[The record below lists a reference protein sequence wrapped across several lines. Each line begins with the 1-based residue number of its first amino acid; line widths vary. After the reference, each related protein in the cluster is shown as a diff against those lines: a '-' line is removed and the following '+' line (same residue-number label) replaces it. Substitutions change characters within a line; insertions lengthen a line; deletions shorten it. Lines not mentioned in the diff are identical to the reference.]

1 MPQETKQQ
9 APKFSVAIREEKI
22 QQLINNTL
30 GDPVT
35 AKKFVAEVSSLV
47 GNDYNLSKCTTNSI
61 ITSALLAQSL
71 NLPLAK
77 ALGLCYLIPR
87 KDKNGYLQAQFQV
100 GWKGFVQLA
109 VRTNQ
114 YENIGVRPVH
124 KGEWVGQ
131 DEFGEDLFK
140 FDHKFDN
147 EPVIGY
153 FAYLKLLSGFKKTFY
168 WTVAQ
173 CEKHGSTYSDSHKGK
188 NKGSEYDRWAT
199 DFDAMS
205 MKTVLKQLITK
216 YGVMTTELQTAI
228 EADQAVINENG
239 KYDYVD
245 NVDEEDELNET
256 VVVQNDRVEPN
267 FDEPEENP
275 FEEIAKM

>member
-1 MPQETKQQ
+1 MTQETKQQ

-30 GDPVT
+30 GDPET
-35 AKKFVAEVSSLV
+35 AKKFVAEISSLV
-47 GNDYNLSKCTTNSI
+47 GNNYNLSKCTTNSLI
-61 ITSALLAQSL
+61 SSGLLAQSL
-71 NLPLAK
+71 NLPLAQS
-77 ALGLCYLIPR
+77 LGFCYLVPYVN
-87 KDKNGYLQAQFQV
+87 KGFTMAQFQI
-100 GWKGFVQLA
+100 GWKGIVQLA

-114 YENIGVRPVH
+114 YETIGVRPVH

-147 EPVIGY
+147 ELVIGY
-153 FAYLKLLSGFKKTFY
+153 FAYFKLLSGFKKTLY

-173 CEKHGSTYSDSHKGK
+173 CEKHGSTYSKAHSGT
-188 NKGSEYDRWAT
+188 NKGGE
-199 DFDAMS
+199 FDNWSKMFDQMA
-205 MKTVLKQLITK
+205 MKTVLKQLISK
-216 YGVMTTELQTAI
+216 YGVMTTEIQKAV
-228 EADQAVINENG
+228 EADQAVVDNNG
-239 KYDYVD
+239 KYNYVD

-256 VVVQNDRVEPN
+256 VVQNDKVEPN
-267 FDEPEENP
+267 FDEPDANP